1 MSEQRIGVVGAG
13 TMGQGIAQVVAASGF
28 NVRLYDVAD
37 EQLTRAKGA
46 IDKGLEKLVAKEKMT
61 AEGKQE
67 ALARLST
74 TTALDALSD
83 CSVIIEAA
91 PEQPALKEKLF
102 RDLSHLSSDAILAS
116 NTSSLSLTRLAAV
129 CERPERVVGM
139 HFFNPVPVLKLVEVI
154 RAEQT
159 SDATVERI
167 EALARLSTTTAL
179 DALSDCSVIIEAAPE
194 QPALKE
200 KLFRD
205 LSHLSSDAILASNTS
220 SLSLTRLA
228 AVCERPERGVGM
240 HFFNPVPVLKL
251 VEVIRAEQTSDATVE
266 RIEAL
271 AKALGKTAVPVGD
284 APGFAVNRLLVPMI
298 NEAAFI
304 VQEGTATPEAIDEA
318 MKLGAAHPMGPLA
331 LADLIGLDVCLAIM
345 DVLQEGFGD
354 PKYRP
359 CPLLKRMVAAGY
371 LGRKSGRG
379 FYIYE

>member
-1 MSEQRIGVVGAG
+1 MRAARRSQTAPVRGTAMSEQRIGVVGAG

-28 NVRLYDVAD
+28 NVQLYDVAD
-37 EQLTRAKGA
+37 EQLTHAKGA

-102 RDLSHLSSDAILAS
+102 RDISHLSSDAILAS

-167 EALARLSTTTAL
+167 EALA
-179 DALSDCSVIIEAAPE
+179 
-194 QPALKE
+194 
-200 KLFRD
+200 
-205 LSHLSSDAILASNTS
+205 
-220 SLSLTRLA
+220 
-228 AVCERPERGVGM
+228 
-240 HFFNPVPVLKL
+240 
-251 VEVIRAEQTSDATVE
+251 
-266 RIEAL
+266 
-271 AKALGKTAVPVGD
+271 KALGKTAVPVGD
-284 APGFAVNRLLVPMI
+284 APGFVVNRLLVPMI

-345 DVLQEGFGD
+345 EVLQEGFGD

-359 CPLLKRMVAAGY
+359 CPLLRRMVAAGY

>member
-37 EQLTRAKGA
+37 EQLTRAKNA

-167 EALARLSTTTAL
+167 EALT
-179 DALSDCSVIIEAAPE
+179 
-194 QPALKE
+194 
-200 KLFRD
+200 
-205 LSHLSSDAILASNTS
+205 
-220 SLSLTRLA
+220 
-228 AVCERPERGVGM
+228 
-240 HFFNPVPVLKL
+240 
-251 VEVIRAEQTSDATVE
+251 
-266 RIEAL
+266 
-271 AKALGKTAVPVGD
+271 KALGKTAVPVGD
-284 APGFAVNRLLVPMI
+284 APGFVVNRLLVPMI

-359 CPLLKRMVAAGY
+359 CPLLRRMVAAGY

>member
-1 MSEQRIGVVGAG
+1 MDGQNSKIRAARRSQTAPVRGAAMSEQRIGVVGAG

-37 EQLTRAKGA
+37 EQLTRAKNA

-91 PEQPALKEKLF
+91 PEQSALKEKLF

-167 EALARLSTTTAL
+167 EALT
-179 DALSDCSVIIEAAPE
+179 
-194 QPALKE
+194 
-200 KLFRD
+200 
-205 LSHLSSDAILASNTS
+205 
-220 SLSLTRLA
+220 
-228 AVCERPERGVGM
+228 
-240 HFFNPVPVLKL
+240 
-251 VEVIRAEQTSDATVE
+251 
-266 RIEAL
+266 
-271 AKALGKTAVPVGD
+271 KALGKTAVPVGD

-304 VQEGTATPEAIDEA
+304 VQEGTATPEAIDDA

-345 DVLQEGFGD
+345 EVLQEGFGD

>member
-13 TMGQGIAQVVAASGF
+13 TMGQGIAQVVAANGF

-37 EQLTRAKGA
+37 EQLTRAKNA

-167 EALARLSTTTAL
+167 EALT
-179 DALSDCSVIIEAAPE
+179 
-194 QPALKE
+194 
-200 KLFRD
+200 
-205 LSHLSSDAILASNTS
+205 
-220 SLSLTRLA
+220 
-228 AVCERPERGVGM
+228 
-240 HFFNPVPVLKL
+240 
-251 VEVIRAEQTSDATVE
+251 
-266 RIEAL
+266 
-271 AKALGKTAVPVGD
+271 KALGKTAVPVGD

-304 VQEGTATPEAIDEA
+304 VQEGTATPEAIDDA

-345 DVLQEGFGD
+345 EVLQAGFGD

>member
-28 NVRLYDVAD
+28 NIRLYDVAD

-167 EALARLSTTTAL
+167 EALA
-179 DALSDCSVIIEAAPE
+179 
-194 QPALKE
+194 
-200 KLFRD
+200 
-205 LSHLSSDAILASNTS
+205 
-220 SLSLTRLA
+220 
-228 AVCERPERGVGM
+228 
-240 HFFNPVPVLKL
+240 
-251 VEVIRAEQTSDATVE
+251 
-266 RIEAL
+266 
-271 AKALGKTAVPVGD
+271 KALGKTAVPVGD

-298 NEAAFI
+298 NEAVFI

>member
-37 EQLTRAKGA
+37 KQLTRAKGA

-129 CERPERVVGM
+129 CERPERV
-139 HFFNPVPVLKLVEVI
+139 
-154 RAEQT
+154 
-159 SDATVERI
+159 
-167 EALARLSTTTAL
+167 
-179 DALSDCSVIIEAAPE
+179 
-194 QPALKE
+194 
-200 KLFRD
+200 
-205 LSHLSSDAILASNTS
+205 
-220 SLSLTRLA
+220 
-228 AVCERPERGVGM
+228 VGM

>member
-37 EQLTRAKGA
+37 EQLTRAKNA

-129 CERPERVVGM
+129 CERPERV
-139 HFFNPVPVLKLVEVI
+139 
-154 RAEQT
+154 
-159 SDATVERI
+159 
-167 EALARLSTTTAL
+167 
-179 DALSDCSVIIEAAPE
+179 
-194 QPALKE
+194 
-200 KLFRD
+200 
-205 LSHLSSDAILASNTS
+205 
-220 SLSLTRLA
+220 
-228 AVCERPERGVGM
+228 VGM

>member
-1 MSEQRIGVVGAG
+1 MSDKLIGVVGAG

-28 NVRLYDVAD
+28 NVRLYDVA
-37 EQLTRAKGA
+37 EQQLSRAEA
-46 IDKGLEKLVAKEKMT
+46 NIDKGLGKLVAKEKLSEADKT
-61 AEGKQE
+61 A

-74 TTALDALSD
+74 TTTLDDLGA
-83 CSVIIEAA
+83 CAIIIEAA
-91 PEQPALKEKLF
+91 PEQPELKETLF
-102 RDLSHLSSDAILAS
+102 RDLSRLSSDAILAS

-129 CERPERVVGM
+129 CEHPERVVGM

-159 SDATVERI
+159 ADATVAEI
-167 EALARLSTTTAL
+167 ET
-179 DALSDCSVIIEAAPE
+179 
-194 QPALKE
+194 
-200 KLFRD
+200 
-205 LSHLSSDAILASNTS
+205 
-220 SLSLTRLA
+220 
-228 AVCERPERGVGM
+228 
-240 HFFNPVPVLKL
+240 
-251 VEVIRAEQTSDATVE
+251 
-266 RIEAL
+266 L
-271 AKALGKTAVPVGD
+271 AKALGKTAVPIGD

-318 MKLGAAHPMGPLA
+318 MKLGAAHPLGPLA

-371 LGRKSGRG
+371 FGRKSGRG
-379 FYIYE
+379 FYHYD

>member
-167 EALARLSTTTAL
+167 EALT
-179 DALSDCSVIIEAAPE
+179 
-194 QPALKE
+194 
-200 KLFRD
+200 
-205 LSHLSSDAILASNTS
+205 
-220 SLSLTRLA
+220 
-228 AVCERPERGVGM
+228 
-240 HFFNPVPVLKL
+240 
-251 VEVIRAEQTSDATVE
+251 
-266 RIEAL
+266 
-271 AKALGKTAVPVGD
+271 KALGKTAVPVGD

-345 DVLQEGFGD
+345 EVLQEGFGD

>member
-102 RDLSHLSSDAILAS
+102 RDISHLSSDAILAS

-167 EALARLSTTTAL
+167 EALT
-179 DALSDCSVIIEAAPE
+179 
-194 QPALKE
+194 
-200 KLFRD
+200 
-205 LSHLSSDAILASNTS
+205 
-220 SLSLTRLA
+220 
-228 AVCERPERGVGM
+228 
-240 HFFNPVPVLKL
+240 
-251 VEVIRAEQTSDATVE
+251 
-266 RIEAL
+266 
-271 AKALGKTAVPVGD
+271 KALGKTAVPVGD

-345 DVLQEGFGD
+345 EVLQEGFGD